1 MTTVDPERCPLCGE
15 PNACASAAA
24 SRCGERCRDCWCV
37 RATIGEAT
45 LARIPPA
52 ARGVA
57 CICARCA
64 KAAPTAPGGD
74 AGFGG
79 EQRADQNVGRGRA

>member
-24 SRCGERCRDCWCV
+24 KQCGERCSDCWCV
-37 RATIGEAT
+37 RATIDEAT
-45 LARIPPA
+45 LAQIPPA

-57 CICARCA
+57 CVCARCA
-64 KAAPTAPGGD
+64 AAAPTAPNSKAEHGD
-74 AGFGG
+74 D
-79 EQRADQNVGRGRA
+79 ERADQNVGRGRA